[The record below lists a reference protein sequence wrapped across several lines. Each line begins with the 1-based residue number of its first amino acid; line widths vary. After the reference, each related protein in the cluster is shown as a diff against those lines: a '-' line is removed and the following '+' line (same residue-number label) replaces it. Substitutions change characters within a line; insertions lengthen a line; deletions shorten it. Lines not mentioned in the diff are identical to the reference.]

1 MRVLLIVPEF
11 PPHAIGGGGVAY
23 EAIARGLE
31 RRGHEVVVLTGDC
44 FDSGL
49 CHAEPGVCHAE
60 PVEAAHNGSVRVV
73 RVATF
78 SGPRTMPYL
87 RGYLPPRNPTQF
99 LARLERESR
108 IADVVHIHSVASV
121 FCDLAGRYLR
131 IRARPYHVTNHG
143 IPARPARAGVVTEAL
158 FGSYLAA
165 MTNAVVGGAKA
176 VSAISAFCAADRPLR
191 GRHVEVIP
199 NGLEPSDYGVP
210 EPHRRDVAFFAG
222 RITADKGPLLLVEAA
237 ARVPGLQV
245 EFAGPD
251 DGELDLLQTRIAALG
266 IGERVRYLGVL
277 SRAQVLERMRTS
289 RSFVFPSMNEPF
301 GLAGLE
307 AMASGAVLIHS
318 DRGGMTTYTNWDRSI
333 AFATGSVEALATALR
348 TVHDP
353 AFPALELGARARA
366 YALTQTWDAVCA
378 RYEAW
383 YGG

>member
-1 MRVLLIVPEF
+1 MRILLIVPEF

-23 EAIARGLE
+23 EAIARTLE
-31 RRGHEVVVLTGDC
+31 RRGHEIVVLSGDC
-44 FDSGL
+44 SGKRV
-49 CHAEPGVCHAE
+49 AT
-60 PVEAAHNGSVRVV
+60 AHDGSIRVV

-87 RGYLPPRNPTQF
+87 RGYLPPRNPSDF

-108 IADVVHIHSVASV
+108 AADVIHIHSMAST
-121 FCDLAGRYLR
+121 FCDLAGHYLR
-131 IRARPYHVTNHG
+131 MRGRAYHVTNHG
-143 IPARPARAGVVTEAL
+143 IPARPARAGAVTGAL
-158 FGSYLAA
+158 FRGYMAT
-165 MTNAVVGGAKA
+165 MTMPVVAGAKA
-176 VSAISAFCAADRPLR
+176 ISAISAFCAGDPPLR
-191 GRHVEVIP
+191 GRRVEVIP
-199 NGLEPSDYGVP
+199 NGLEPRDYPVP
-210 EPHRRDVAFFAG
+210 QQHRRDVAFFAG
-222 RITADKGPLLLVEAA
+222 RITADKGPLMLVEAS

-251 DGELDLLQTRIAALG
+251 DGELQVLQTRIEALG

-318 DRGGMTTYTNWDRSI
+318 DRGGMTTYTGADRSI
-333 AFATGSVEALATALR
+333 AFATGSIEALAAALR

-353 AFPALELGARARA
+353 AFPAQEVGSRARD

-383 YGG
+383 YAG